1 MTLIGASDFVAE
13 AMDDYSAPTASDFG
27 SRIASCR
34 HTVSTLEE
42 YLDVDR
48 NILQKIKKAVKAINA
63 SGLAHVDS
71 EDALSQA
78 LDKFGN
84 TFVERNE
91 IDLGVAFT
99 SVASCT
105 KEIAAVLKN
114 MICNMTNILVFP
126 LESVLKGDFK
136 EVKGEL
142 KKPFDKAW
150 KDYETKF
157 LKIEKEKREQARQ
170 HGMIRNEITGAEIA
184 EDLEKERRMFQLQMC
199 EYLIKVNDINTK
211 KGVDIM
217 HSFILYFQTQYNFFQ
232 DGLKIMDKFKMYIDK
247 AKTVLESVTQ
257 MQDEERNQLCV
268 LRDVLKTAMPRE
280 SREESQA
287 KLAGYNLHQLQSN
300 KNFGNEKTGFLLKKS
315 DGIRKVW
322 QRRKCAVK
330 GAYLTISHAT
340 ANQPPA
346 KLNLL
351 TCQVKPCLDE
361 KKCFDL
367 FSYNRTYHFQAE
379 DELDCLNW
387 IQVLVNGKEE
397 ALNKEFFNDSGGGVG
412 GGYVEGS
419 SADDLT
425 KAIILDVQRLPGNNM
440 CCDCSAP
447 DPTWLS
453 TNLGVL
459 TCIEC
464 SGIHREMG
472 VHISRIQSLKL
483 DRLGNS
489 ELLLAKNV
497 GNTGFNKVMEAEL
510 KSTNTAKPTAMSDME
525 ARKGFIMAK
534 YVERR
539 FAQKPEATAQ
549 DLRGALV
556 EAVHEKDVLKL
567 LVLSA
572 SGVDLSGSLP
582 STRGQEAGETP
593 LHLAIRLA
601 DVSLLHIVDYF
612 AQNCHNMDKQT
623 ESGNTAL
630 HYCCRH
636 NQTEGLKLLL
646 RSKAHTDIKNADGET
661 ALDVARRLNH
671 SQCTELLEQAI
682 AGTFGTRVHVEYN
695 WNLQQD
701 DFDESDDD
709 PDEKVSPV
717 RRERGARPV
726 SCYHCPSQQ
735 HLSRERPGSTRERR
749 PPPLHGVD
757 PGSRQLSTLA
767 STAKRVAAEVA
778 AAAAAAAAAASAAG
792 TDYSNG
798 GQQTDVCSAPPLPP
812 RIAGSTIKGPPVPGL
827 PGLAANMVAGS
838 CNSMSRKKPPPP
850 PPASS
855 PGSGHKR
862 TLSEPPGVMPPTPP
876 VRGSS
881 VLRGSN
887 ESSPPPPPPVAK
899 PAALCDIGNRQ
910 PSPDNKLQAGK
921 RPTIHGLRVLP
932 KMPPSASALRRRSET
947 TGSTESLSQQPPV
960 NPAARPVLP
969 GTVSRT
975 PPLERLGAKPQ
986 LPDHPGHKP
995 LAPDPGT
1002 KPQSMNH
1009 PMPKLIP
1016 PDPGTKPH
1024 LPDLPGAK
1032 PQASESR
1039 ARLQMPEL
1047 PLSKPQTPDP
1057 GTKPQLPDQ
1066 RSKPQA
1072 ADQSLRPQPLALAP
1086 KPQLPDP
1093 ATKPQLAELTPVRPR
1108 APEQSAKP
1116 SRWSTESERA
1126 ANRISRGPDPPMRPQ
1141 MPPPP
1146 PPLQRQQHG
1155 KRVSG
1160 STEEVQAMEEQLS
1173 PSSPAPLPL
1182 PRKTVQRVKTK
1193 QRRVKAIYDCTA
1205 DHPDELTFHEGEVL
1219 LVVEEEDADWW
1230 IGHVEGEPE
1239 RTGVF
1244 PVSFVHILSD

>member
-1 MTLIGASDFVAE
+1 M
-13 AMDDYSAPTASDFG
+13 
-27 SRIASCR
+27 
-34 HTVSTLEE
+34 
-42 YLDVDR
+42 DVDR

-280 SREESQA
+280 SREAYVPADANSRIA
-287 KLAGYNLHQLQSN
+287 VRVHRSRKQSWPDT
-300 KNFGNEKTGFLLKKS
+300 KKTGFLLKKS

-340 ANQPPA
+340 AIELKYI

-447 DPTWLS
+447 GEAQPCNHSSD
-453 TNLGVL
+453 VVEHV
-459 TCIEC
+459 CQC
-464 SGIHREMG
+464 SGVTSHADPLFAELRTLTL
-472 VHISRIQSLKL
+472 SLI
-483 DRLGNS
+483 NS
-489 ELLLAKNV
+489 SEITLAKNV

-709 PDEKVSPV
+709 PDEKV
-717 RRERGARPV
+717 
-726 SCYHCPSQQ
+726 
-735 HLSRERPGSTRERR
+735 T
-749 PPPLHGVD
+749 
-757 PGSRQLSTLA
+757 
-767 STAKRVAAEVA
+767 
-778 AAAAAAAAAASAAG
+778 
-792 TDYSNG
+792 
-798 GQQTDVCSAPPLPP
+798 
-812 RIAGSTIKGPPVPGL
+812 
-827 PGLAANMVAGS
+827 
-838 CNSMSRKKPPPP
+838 
-850 PPASS
+850 PA
-855 PGSGHKR
+855 
-862 TLSEPPGVMPPTPP
+862 
-876 VRGSS
+876 
-881 VLRGSN
+881 
-887 ESSPPPPPPVAK
+887 
-899 PAALCDIGNRQ
+899 
-910 PSPDNKLQAGK
+910 
-921 RPTIHGLRVLP
+921 
-932 KMPPSASALRRRSET
+932 
-947 TGSTESLSQQPPV
+947 
-960 NPAARPVLP
+960 
-969 GTVSRT
+969 
-975 PPLERLGAKPQ
+975 
-986 LPDHPGHKP
+986 
-995 LAPDPGT
+995 
-1002 KPQSMNH
+1002 
-1009 PMPKLIP
+1009 
-1016 PDPGTKPH
+1016 
-1024 LPDLPGAK
+1024 
-1032 PQASESR
+1032 
-1039 ARLQMPEL
+1039 
-1047 PLSKPQTPDP
+1047 
-1057 GTKPQLPDQ
+1057 
-1066 RSKPQA
+1066 
-1072 ADQSLRPQPLALAP
+1072 
-1086 KPQLPDP
+1086 
-1093 ATKPQLAELTPVRPR
+1093 
-1108 APEQSAKP
+1108 
-1116 SRWSTESERA
+1116 
-1126 ANRISRGPDPPMRPQ
+1126 
-1141 MPPPP
+1141 
-1146 PPLQRQQHG
+1146 
-1155 KRVSG
+1155 
-1160 STEEVQAMEEQLS
+1160 
-1173 PSSPAPLPL
+1173 
-1182 PRKTVQRVKTK
+1182 
-1193 QRRVKAIYDCTA
+1193 
-1205 DHPDELTFHEGEVL
+1205 
-1219 LVVEEEDADWW
+1219 
-1230 IGHVEGEPE
+1230 
-1239 RTGVF
+1239 
-1244 PVSFVHILSD
+1244 

>member
-78 LDKFGN
+78 LDRFGN
-84 TFVERNE
+84 TFLERNE
-91 IDLGVAFT
+91 IDLGEAFT
-99 SVASCT
+99 NVASCT

-217 HSFILYFQTQYNFFQ
+217 YSFILYFQTQYNFFQ
-232 DGLKIMDKFKMYIDK
+232 DGLKIMDKFKMCIDK

-397 ALNKEFFNDSGGGVG
+397 ALNREFFNDSGGGVG

-497 GNTGFNKVMEAEL
+497 GNTSFNKVMEAEL

-549 DLRGALV
+549 DLRVALV
-556 EAVHEKDVLKL
+556 EAVHERDVLKL
-567 LVLSA
+567 LVVSA

-682 AGTFGTRVHVEYN
+682 AGIFGTRVHVEYN

-749 PPPLHGVD
+749 APPLHGVD
-757 PGSRQLSTLA
+757 PASRQLSTLA
-767 STAKRVAAEVA
+767 GATKRVAAEVA

-798 GQQTDVCSAPPLPP
+798 GQQTDVCTAPPLPP
-812 RIAGSTIKGPPVPGL
+812 RIVGSTIKGPPVPGL

-881 VLRGSN
+881 VLRG
-887 ESSPPPPPPVAK
+887 E
-899 PAALCDIGNRQ
+899 G
-910 PSPDNKLQAGK
+910 
-921 RPTIHGLRVLP
+921 
-932 KMPPSASALRRRSET
+932 
-947 TGSTESLSQQPPV
+947 
-960 NPAARPVLP
+960 P
-969 GTVSRT
+969 GTGREART
-975 PPLERLGAKPQ
+975 EP
-986 LPDHPGHKP
+986 
-995 LAPDPGT
+995 PDPGT

-1032 PQASESR
+1032 PQASENR

-1047 PLSKPQTPDP
+1047 PPSKPQTPDP

-1066 RSKPQA
+1066 RSKPHA

-1146 PPLQRQQHG
+1146 PPLQRQQHS

-1193 QRRVKAIYDCTA
+1193 KRRVKAIYDCTA